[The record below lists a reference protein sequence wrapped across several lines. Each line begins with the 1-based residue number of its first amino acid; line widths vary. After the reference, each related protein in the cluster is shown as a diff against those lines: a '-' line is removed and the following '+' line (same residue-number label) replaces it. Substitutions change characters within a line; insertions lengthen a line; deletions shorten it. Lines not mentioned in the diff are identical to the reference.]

1 VRNALLLNAVLL
13 AVLPVSSPPLSAQTI
28 EPSEPGFWIVS
39 GLTLLAAWHLD
50 DNLRREG
57 PIERKGVAGTLAA
70 AGYELPRGRVV
81 VPALASTAALSHL
94 TGWPTEAHRVGHVAA
109 GAAMA
114 GVVTEIIKTTVG
126 RGRPRDLDDSRVFN
140 RFTRDNA
147 WLAFPSGHTVAG
159 FAVAAAL
166 DQEFEMGVFGP
177 VAYGIA
183 GLIGWSRLYDDAHW
197 ASDTVAGAVVGVVVA
212 RSTVAWLQRRGG
224 PAPAVVGLEVHSGQ
238 PVLAVRV
245 PVH

>member
-1 VRNALLLNAVLL
+1 MRHALLLNAGLIVLL
-13 AVLPVSSPPLSAQTI
+13 PASAPSLSAQTI

-39 GLTLLAAWHLD
+39 GLTLLAAWQLD
-50 DNLRREG
+50 DRLRREG
-57 PIERKGVAGTLAA
+57 PIQREGVPGTLAA
-70 AGYELPRGRVV
+70 TGYGLGRARVV

-94 TGWPTEAHRVGHVAA
+94 TGWPTEMYRVGHVAA

-126 RGRPRDLDDSRVFN
+126 RGRPRDLDDSRAFS

-166 DQEFEMGVFGP
+166 DQEFELGVFGP

-183 GLIGWSRLYDDAHW
+183 GLIGWSRVYDDAHW

-212 RSTVAWLQRRGG
+212 RSTVAWLQRRSD
-224 PAPAVVGLEVHSGQ
+224 PALPVIGLELHSGQ